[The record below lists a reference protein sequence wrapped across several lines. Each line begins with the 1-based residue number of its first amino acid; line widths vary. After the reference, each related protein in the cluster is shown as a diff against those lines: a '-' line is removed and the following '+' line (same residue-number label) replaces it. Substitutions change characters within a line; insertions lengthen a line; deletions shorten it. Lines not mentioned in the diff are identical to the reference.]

1 MGAAIWR
8 LALVGAL
15 LAALG
20 GNEGR
25 GESVL
30 VLGNYPQVNDGTLS
44 AVASLGGTYS
54 KAVGFTM
61 LGESLALDAVTLR
74 LKEQAGSLSTLTVAL
89 YGGGN
94 GPSGPALVGFNIP
107 TIPTVAGDVTFAPK
121 NGFLLRANTTYWID
135 VTGTSDTLNGIV
147 WYASTGGVAP
157 TGFATVAGAR
167 FSSKSVAP
175 TAMATSSIVNTF
187 RVTANLA
194 PGLVPEPPGLIQAAV
209 SVAVGLAY
217 AGWRDRRSPAA

>member
-8 LALVGAL
+8 LALVGTM

-20 GNEGR
+20 GKEGR

-44 AVASLGGTYS
+44 ADASLGGTYS

-89 YGGGN
+89 YGGGGN
-94 GPSGPALVGFNIP
+94 GPSGPALVGFNTP

-121 NGFLLRANTTYWID
+121 
-135 VTGTSDTLNGIV
+135 
-147 WYASTGGVAP
+147 
-157 TGFATVAGAR
+157 
-167 FSSKSVAP
+167 
-175 TAMATSSIVNTF
+175 
-187 RVTANLA
+187 
-194 PGLVPEPPGLIQAAV
+194 
-209 SVAVGLAY
+209 
-217 AGWRDRRSPAA
+217 